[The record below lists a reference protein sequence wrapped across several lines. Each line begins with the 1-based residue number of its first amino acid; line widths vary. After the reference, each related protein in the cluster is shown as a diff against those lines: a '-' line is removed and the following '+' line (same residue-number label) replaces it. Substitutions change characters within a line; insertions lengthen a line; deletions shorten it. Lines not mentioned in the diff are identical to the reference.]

1 MLDTPHA
8 AGFEDMTLQ
17 SQSAFHI
24 IMQAMA
30 HPGRIY
36 AAPEPVACPAPM
48 GPVAAMA
55 ALTLC
60 DYDTPVWRD
69 PALVTASEL
78 DNFLRFHT
86 GAPFTESR
94 DQASFAFISDAK
106 SLDNLALFGLG
117 SDEYPDESTT
127 LVIEVD
133 ALTNSTGVTLEG
145 PGIENTQI
153 FSAAPLPAAFWAMAK
168 ANHALYPR
176 GVDMIFVTE
185 KSLACLPRSTRITK
199 GA

>member
-1 MLDTPHA
+1 MQTTPLSP
-8 AGFEDMTLQ
+8 GFADLTLQ

-36 AAPEPVACPAPM
+36 TAPEPVAAPAPM
-48 GPVAAMA
+48 GPVAAMV

-69 PALVTASEL
+69 PALAASAEL
-78 DNFLRFHT
+78 DKFLGFHT
-86 GAPFTESR
+86 GAPVAESR
-94 DQASFAFISDAK
+94 EQARFAFISNAK

-127 LVIEVD
+127 LVIDVD

-176 GVDMIFVTE
+176 GVDMIFVTK